1 MLTAQIEHQL
11 PQMTLDVEFT
21 IKNEIAVL
29 FGPSGS
35 GKTTILNAVSG
46 LIKLKNA
53 NIILN
58 NNYLTRRGKSLV
70 PIQRRKIGYVFQ
82 DYALFPH
89 LTIWGNIKYG
99 MKNEA
104 YTMKLVH
111 QLGLEK
117 LLNQYPHEV
126 SGGEQQR
133 TALIRALASEPELL
147 LLDEPFSALD
157 DKTKTLSYEQ
167 LLSIH
172 ERTKIPILLVSH
184 NRSEVEYLADK
195 IFYMEEGNITRI
207 EDNIS

>member
-1 MLTAQIEHQL
+1 KA
-11 PQMTLDVEFT
+11 
-21 IKNEIAVL
+21 IAGL

-35 GKTTILNAVSG
+35 GKTTILNGVSG
-46 LIKLKNA
+46 LIKLKYA
-53 NIILN
+53 NIIMN
-58 NNYLTRRGKSLV
+58 NNYLTRRRKSLV

-82 DYALFPH
+82 DSALFPH
-89 LTIWGNIKYG
+89 LTSCRNIKYG
-99 MKNEA
+99 MKNES

-157 DKTKTLSYEQ
+157 DK
-167 LLSIH
+167 
-172 ERTKIPILLVSH
+172 
-184 NRSEVEYLADK
+184 
-195 IFYMEEGNITRI
+195 
-207 EDNIS
+207 

>member
-46 LIKLKNA
+46 RIKLKYA

-70 PIQRRKIGYVFQ
+70 PIQRRNSGYVFQ

-89 LTIWGNIKYG
+89 LTIWGYITYVAKS
-99 MKNEA
+99 ET
-104 YTMKLVH
+104 YTMTLEH
-111 QLGLEK
+111 Q
-117 LLNQYPHEV
+117 
-126 SGGEQQR
+126 
-133 TALIRALASEPELL
+133 
-147 LLDEPFSALD
+147 
-157 DKTKTLSYEQ
+157 
-167 LLSIH
+167 
-172 ERTKIPILLVSH
+172 
-184 NRSEVEYLADK
+184 
-195 IFYMEEGNITRI
+195 
-207 EDNIS
+207 

>member
-1 MLTAQIEHQL
+1 
-11 PQMTLDVEFT
+11 
-21 IKNEIAVL
+21 L

-46 LIKLKNA
+46 LIKLKYA

-99 MKNEA
+99 MKNEE

-111 QLGLEK
+111 QLGFEK
-117 LLNQYPHEV
+117 LLNQYPHAV
-126 SGGEQQR
+126 TVGEQTR

-157 DKTKTLSYEQ
+157 DKTKKLSYEQ
-167 LLSIH
+167 L
-172 ERTKIPILLVSH
+172 
-184 NRSEVEYLADK
+184 
-195 IFYMEEGNITRI
+195 
-207 EDNIS
+207 

>member
-1 MLTAQIEHQL
+1 
-11 PQMTLDVEFT
+11 
-21 IKNEIAVL
+21 

-89 LTIWGNIKYG
+89 LTIWGNRKYG

-126 SGGEQQR
+126 SGGEQQ
-133 TALIRALASEPELL
+133 TPALIRALAREAALL
-147 LLDEPFSALD
+147 LLSETFSA
-157 DKTKTLSYEQ
+157 Q
-167 LLSIH
+167 
-172 ERTKIPILLVSH
+172 
-184 NRSEVEYLADK
+184 
-195 IFYMEEGNITRI
+195 
-207 EDNIS
+207 